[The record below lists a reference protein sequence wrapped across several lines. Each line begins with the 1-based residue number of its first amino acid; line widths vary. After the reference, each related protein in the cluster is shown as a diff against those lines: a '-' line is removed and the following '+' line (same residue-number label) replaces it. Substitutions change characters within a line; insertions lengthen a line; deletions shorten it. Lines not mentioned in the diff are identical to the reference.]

1 MAMTPRE
8 RILAVGVGATIGLFG
23 LQYGISSI
31 SSTLADKRSQVAAA
45 EESVRKLNEQ
55 IKQGKKSQDIL
66 RSLKSKSL
74 PTNAELLNARYGEW
88 LTQLGQEVG
97 LRDIKITPH
106 DSNKQVKPSKTPP
119 AFTSYKFT
127 MQGECRTDQ
136 LVELLAK
143 YYDKGLLHSMSN
155 LKVKMTKQANVLN
168 ISLDSQAIALRG
180 ADAKQEFSKEPSG
193 RLAKSAEEYEE
204 IIIGRNPF
212 APPNQPPKLAT
223 STRHELKRG
232 ERWSLKLEGSDPEND
247 EVKFELASQ
256 DLPEGLNFS
265 SRSGELS
272 GSVNE
277 NGSYEVI
284 VRAID
289 SGLPSK
295 SSEHKFALKVVD
307 PPPPPV
313 EVEKPK
319 FDPAEQSRVTA
330 LVGGVKG
337 PQVWVRSL
345 TDGKSFQLSE
355 GDDFEVGT
363 IKAKVLSIN
372 LKESFAEFETEG
384 IRWIVG
390 MDSMLKEAFEKSK
403 VN

>member
-1 MAMTPRE
+1 MTPRE
-8 RILAVGVGATIGLFG
+8 RVLAIGVGATIGLFG
-23 LQYGISSI
+23 LQYGFSSI
-31 SSTLADKRSQVAAA
+31 NSTLAAKQAQVDAA
-45 EESVRKLNEQ
+45 EESLKKLNDQ
-55 IKQGKKSQDIL
+55 IKQGDASQRAL
-66 RSLKSKSL
+66 REIRSKSL
-74 PTNAELLNARYGEW
+74 PTSAQLLNARYSEW
-88 LTQLGQEVG
+88 LTKLGQEVG
-97 LRDIKITPH
+97 LTDVKVTNH
-106 DSNKQVKPSKTPP
+106 DTNKQVKPTKTPP
-119 AFTSYKFT
+119 ALTSYKFT
-127 MQGECRTDQ
+127 MQGQCRTDQ
-136 LVELLAK
+136 LVKLLAK
-143 YYDKGLLHSMSN
+143 FYDKDLLHSITN
-155 LKVKMTKQANVLN
+155 LKVTMTKQANLLN
-168 ISLDSQAIALRG
+168 VSLDSQAIALRG
-180 ADAKQEFSKEPSG
+180 ADSKQEFSQESSG

-204 IIIGRNPF
+204 TIIGRNPF
-212 APPNQPPKLAT
+212 APPNLPPKLAT
-223 STRHELKRG
+223 STRQELKRG
-232 ERWSLKLEGSDPEND
+232 ERWSLKLEGSDPEKDN
-247 EVKFELASQ
+247 VTFELVSK
-256 DLPEGLNFS
+256 DLPEGLRFS
-265 SRSGELS
+265 DQSGEFS
-272 GSVNE
+272 GSIGE
-277 NGSYEVI
+277 NGSYEVT

-289 SGLPSK
+289 NGLPAR
-295 SSEHKFALKVVD
+295 SSEHKLAFKVVD

>member
-8 RILAVGVGATIGLFG
+8 RILAIGVGATIGLFG
-23 LQYGISSI
+23 LQYGFSSI
-31 SSTLADKRSQVAAA
+31 KSTLAAKQAQVDAAA
-45 EESVRKLNEQ
+45 DSLNKLNEQ
-55 IKQGKKSQDIL
+55 IRQGKTSQDIL
-66 RSLKSKSL
+66 KSLKARSL
-74 PTNAELLNARYGEW
+74 PTNAEILNARYGEW
-88 LTQLGQEVG
+88 LTKLGQEVG
-97 LRDIKITPH
+97 LTNIKINPH
-106 DSNKQVKPSKTPP
+106 DTNKQVKPSKTPP

-127 MQGECRTDQ
+127 MQGDCRTDQ

-143 YYDKGLLHSMSN
+143 FYDKNLLHTISN
-155 LKVKMTKQANVLN
+155 LKIKMTKQANVLT

-180 ADAKQEFSKEPSG
+180 ADPKQEFSKESSG
-193 RLAKSAEEYEE
+193 RLAKSAEEYEK

-212 APPNQPPKLAT
+212 APPNLPPKLAT
-223 STRHELKRG
+223 STRQELKRG
-232 ERWSLKLEGSDPEND
+232 ERWNLKLEGSDPEKD
-247 EVKFELASQ
+247 DVTFELVSTE
-256 DLPEGLNFS
+256 LPEGLKFS

-272 GSVNE
+272 GSVEE
-277 NGSYEVI
+277 NGSYEVV
-284 VRAID
+284 VRVTD
-289 SGLPSK
+289 NGLPAQ
-295 SSEHKFALKVVD
+295 SSEHKLALKVVD

-319 FDPAEQSRVTA
+319 FDAAEQSRVTA
-330 LVGGVKG
+330 MVGGVKG

-403 VN
+403 MN